1 MLFPL
6 RHMVFSGIAWYQGE
20 NDVSVDG
27 VTDYFKCAF
36 TEIIKT
42 SFRNLFGNTTPFIAV
57 QLAPYNNAQ
66 HAPDALANVRV
77 AQQKVLDTVKPPTG
91 LVTTLDLGDSDSDCA
106 SGDIHPRSKEEV
118 GDRLFRFLMYYV
130 FKLASVVALPIAP
143 VPYSCMLDGDN
154 ITILFDK
161 DLSLDSPTIPT
172 LCHPASMKPTRSGGR
187 CVPSGYEVYYKNS
200 WEIVSKNSTSMIQID
215 TRTIQLS
222 VPGSSVWPQGTTL
235 RYAWSDFPALS
246 LYAPIKDG
254 KVPISQF
261 VLSCKR

>member
-1 MLFPL
+1 
-6 RHMVFSGIAWYQGE
+6 
-20 NDVSVDG
+20 
-27 VTDYFKCAF
+27 
-36 TEIIKT
+36 
-42 SFRNLFGNTTPFIAV
+42 
-57 QLAPYNNAQ
+57 
-66 HAPDALANVRV
+66 
-77 AQQKVLDTVKPPTG
+77 
-91 LVTTLDLGDSDSDCA
+91 
-106 SGDIHPRSKEEV
+106 
-118 GDRLFRFLMYYV
+118 MYYV

-143 VPYSCMLDGDN
+143 VPYGCMLDGDN

-172 LCHPASMKPTRSGGR
+172 LCHPASMKPARSGGR